1 MGNEDGKIIIGTEV
15 DTTNLDDA
23 IQDITK
29 IKVDDVD
36 IEIKPNMDTKDI
48 DKYLDIINKKLKE
61 MQDKR
66 STYYDYPAK
75 EDVLSVIPLSD
86 EEERY
91 YDELW
96 NVAHDLY
103 AQKQSMLKTDKDIAY
118 EMQKQA
124 EAAAKQQAEA
134 EKQAVVTKLTE
145 ASNRINSD
153 ELLQM
158 QSELEEMVRSYNDL
172 TKSRILSSD
181 DLQYAEKLKQ
191 DIMDLASEI
200 ERVSGSKLSIKGITD
215 IERNFNDVRKSVDR
229 VGNAVE
235 RVTRKIGHT
244 VLAVFGIRSAFM
256 FVRNAISTISNDDEQ
271 LKADIDYMKTAL
283 AYTLEPIVRTIVN
296 WAKQLMFYIG
306 YIVKAL
312 TGKNIFANAN
322 KGLQK
327 ATSGAKALNKELNK
341 TIAGF
346 DEMNVLNDNSS
357 SGGSGGGGATPSF
370 DLTKGLEGDV
380 PKWLQWI
387 VDHKDEVIAGLA
399 GITAGLIALKLGA
412 TPLQALGIGIAV
424 YGLVKGI
431 RDLKK
436 FLKDKTFGNFIK
448 VLEDIAIVV
457 GGIAIAFGA
466 WPVAAGA
473 AIALVVV
480 ELVKHFD
487 KIKKLF
493 DDLIKW
499 MDVNVLGKLRQL
511 FGPLGDIL
519 YLPIKFFVELARSA
533 FENFFGNVKQV
544 IQGVIQIFKG
554 DFKGGIAT
562 IFDGLIGI
570 LISPFKSLITA
581 VKAVWGQV
589 QSSVNYWKDQFRATA
604 NNIAYTMVAPIDNF
618 VNSVKGIWGRVKQAI
633 SDLVTNINN
642 KLDKINPIKIGQ
654 NAGSK
659 IKNLFGFAHGGVI
672 KLASGGIINQP
683 GRGIPVTSAIAGERG
698 AEGIVPLTDS
708 QQMALLGEAIGK
720 YINLSATIPVYV
732 GNRQI
737 VREIKKIDA
746 ENSFASNR

>member
-1 MGNEDGKIIIGTEV
+1 MDGWVTIGTRLDSKQLQKDLRSAESELKQYEREAERLTKQKARVEIGLEGYNQEKAQIQQLTDEALKTLEYRRDIEEQLKAEERQLAKLDVKYAKELEKVQEVDGKIKENAYNQGLVNEKV
-15 DTTNLDDA
+15 AELNARLNR
-23 IQDITK
+23 TK
-29 IKVDDVD
+29 GFD
-36 IEIKPNMDTKDI
+36 
-48 DKYLDIINKKLKE
+48 
-61 MQDKR
+61 
-66 STYYDYPAK
+66 
-75 EDVLSVIPLSD
+75 
-86 EEERY
+86 
-91 YDELW
+91 
-96 NVAHDLY
+96 
-103 AQKQSMLKTDKDIAY
+103 
-118 EMQKQA
+118 
-124 EAAAKQQAEA
+124 
-134 EKQAVVTKLTE
+134 
-145 ASNRINSD
+145 
-153 ELLQM
+153 
-158 QSELEEMVRSYNDL
+158 
-172 TKSRILSSD
+172 
-181 DLQYAEKLKQ
+181 
-191 DIMDLASEI
+191 
-200 ERVSGSKLSIKGITD
+200 SIKESVEG
-215 IERNFNDVRKSVDR
+215 VGKSV
-229 VGNAVE
+229 E
-235 RVTRKIGHT
+235 RATRRIGHMI
-244 VLAVFGIRSAFM
+244 LAVFGIRSAFM

-271 LKADIDYMKTAL
+271 LKADIDYMKSAL

-322 KGLQK
+322 KGLKK
-327 ATSGAKALNKELNK
+327 ATSGAKALNKELSK

-357 SGGSGGGGATPSF
+357 SGGGGGGATPSF

-431 RDLKK
+431 KDLRK
-436 FLKDKTFGNFIK
+436 FLKDKTFANFIK
-448 VLEDIAIVV
+448 VLEDIAILV
-457 GGIAIAFGA
+457 GGIAIAFAA
-466 WPVAAGA
+466 WPVAIGA
-473 AIALVVV
+473 AVALVVI

-487 KIKKLF
+487 KIKKLL
-493 DDLIKW
+493 DDMVKW
-499 MDVNVLGKLRQL
+499 TDTNVLGKLREM

-519 YLPIKFFVELARSA
+519 YLPIKLFVELARNA
-533 FENFFGNVKQV
+533 FNNFFGNIKEVVK
-544 IQGVIQIFKG
+544 GVVQIFKG

-562 IFDGLIGI
+562 IFNGLIGI
-570 LISPFKSLITA
+570 LISPFKTLIQT

-589 QSSVNYWKDQFRATA
+589 KSSVNTWKSNFASTATSIG
-604 NNIAYTMVAPIDNF
+604 NKMVAPIDRF
-618 VNSVKGIWGRVKQAI
+618 VSSVKGIWGRVKQAI

-642 KLDKINPIKIGQ
+642 KLDKVNPIKIGQ

-659 IKNLFGFAHGGVI
+659 IKSLFGFAHGGVI

-720 YINLSATIPVYV
+720 YINLNATIPVYV